1 MKRKKSALK
10 NIVGT
15 VVHNKRKIPN
25 REKAKER
32 EREREKRADA
42 GTHILIV
49 KLSTVSAG

>member
-32 EREREKRADA
+32 ERERERERK
-42 GTHILIV
+42 GQMLEHI
-49 KLSTVSAG
+49 S

>member
-32 EREREKRADA
+32 ERERERK
-42 GTHILIV
+42 GQMLEHI
-49 KLSTVSAG
+49 S